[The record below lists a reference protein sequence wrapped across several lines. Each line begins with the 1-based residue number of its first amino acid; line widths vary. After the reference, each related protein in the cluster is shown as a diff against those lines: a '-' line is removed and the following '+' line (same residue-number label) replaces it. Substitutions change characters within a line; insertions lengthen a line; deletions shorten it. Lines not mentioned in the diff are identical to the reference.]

1 MSKMLKVLLISFI
14 LLFSFWS
21 INTFAKVASFK
32 VIVEPNETQVWK
44 AVDVTIKAM
53 DENGNVDKNYNWTI
67 LLIEWDNTTEWEVEY
82 PWFADTT
89 YPSYTFTNSDEWV
102 KKFENAVK
110 FLKSW
115 DKGIAVA
122 AESDIDNWPTWE
134 TSVKVGWGASIATWD
149 ISLTSPSNDET
160 LSKNTVKV
168 TWTTK
173 KNHKVR
179 IKLNDNKIFNTIADS
194 SWFFEYEVNN
204 VPDTTN
210 IIQAFVLDWDENEIW
225 ASNEVSFTVA
235 TTWPALAS
243 FTIDPEDNIKALQNI
258 NVEVRSEPDMDVNI
272 TVNDAVYNLEED
284 MEWKYIWTFPAP
296 DENWDF
302 PIDLEIS
309 DDLGNKNSQN
319 AIKTIT
325 IKKDWTPP
333 KKDQEKTEKKTE
345 EKTSSWTTEKNE
357 EETQAVVQTWA
368 CEDIKITSLKL
379 TTLKTKSILSWDK
392 VNGAIGYK
400 VFKKEKEKYNL
411 IENIDTNRYTV
422 FIKESKEITYADF
435 AIKAICKKDWK
446 EIESKEYSEIT
457 KIQTWPREI
466 ILFMLFA
473 MFISGLYFIFSRKK
487 S

>member
-1 MSKMLKVLLISFI
+1 MSKMLKVLFISFI
-14 LLFSFWS
+14 LLFSFWV
-21 INTFAKVASFK
+21 NTFAKVASFK
-32 VIVEPNETQVWK
+32 VIVTPAETQVWK

-67 LLIEWDNTTEWEVEY
+67 ILLEWENTTEWEVEY
-82 PWFADTT
+82 PWFADST
-89 YPSYTFTNSDEWV
+89 YPSYTFTSADEWV
-102 KKFENAVK
+102 KKFENAIK

-115 DKGIAVA
+115 NKAIAVA
-122 AESDIDNWPTWE
+122 AEEGIDDEWPTWE
-134 TSVKVGWGASIATWD
+134 SSVKVWWWTSVAKWD
-149 ISLTSPSNDET
+149 ISLTSPTNDET

-168 TWTTK
+168 TGQTK

-179 IKLNDNKIFNTIADS
+179 IKLNDNKVFNTIADS
-194 SWFFEYEVNN
+194 SWFFEYEINN

-210 IIQAFVLDWDENEIW
+210 IIQAFVLDWDENEMW
-225 ASNEVSFTVA
+225 ASNEVSFTVV
-235 TTWPALAS
+235 TTLPALSS
-243 FTIDPEDNIKALQNI
+243 FTIDPEENIKALQNI
-258 NVEVRSEPDMDVNI
+258 NVEVRTEPDMDVNI
-272 TVNDAVYNLEED
+272 TINDAVYNLEED

-309 DDLGNKNSQN
+309 DDLWNKNSQN

-333 KKDQEKTEKKTE
+333 KKDEIKPE
-345 EKTSSWTTEKNE
+345 EKTSTWTIKEA
-357 EETQAVVQTWA
+357 EETPAVVQTWA
-368 CEDIKITSLKL
+368 CEDIKISWLKL
-379 TTLKTKSILSWDK
+379 TTLKTKSVLSWDK

-400 VFKKEKEKYNL
+400 VYKKEKEKFNL

-422 FIKESKEITYADF
+422 FIKEAKEITYADF
-435 AIKAICKKDWK
+435 AVKAICKKDWQ

-457 KIQTWPREI
+457 KIQTGPREM

-473 MFISGLYFIFSRKK
+473 MLISGLYFIFSRKK